1 MRDDRRRG
9 VLWALAAA
17 VGIAGW
23 AIPWKLAS
31 AEGAASVNA
40 LLLLTFAA
48 AFNSAWNRVRPPS
61 GDGLTR
67 FDWLLGAGLAAL
79 TLLGNATSAEAIRS
93 LSPALLTVAQRGEII
108 LVALMAWPLAGERPD
123 RPFWVG
129 AAVAGLGLVIVQTPF
144 DAAEARAV
152 GFAWAGVSVLAF
164 SSMAVLTRRFIRRFD
179 PARVNGLRLW
189 LSVILWF
196 AWYGVPAELAEVT
209 PAQAAYTSLAAFCG
223 PFAGRLA
230 MMTSA
235 RYLEAR
241 LTTLATLAA
250 PPLTLVLGLVLLA
263 ETPAPRELLGGLV
276 MLLGIAI
283 PVLGGPRT
291 PPPPMPDAP

>member
-196 AWYGVPAELAEVT
+196 AWYGVPAELAKVT